1 MAGSGN
7 GAPLEGA
14 VREAAGGRV
23 RAEISPEPLQPGA
36 ARERVGDEAAGAV
49 VLFVGTVRRRNRD
62 RDVAELT
69 YEAYAEMA
77 AEELARIATEARERH
92 GLERVDAVH
101 RVGRLVP
108 GEAAVA
114 VAASSGHR
122 EAAFEGTRWL
132 MEELKRRAPIWKH
145 EVYADGSSEWL
156 GDEEHGPCAGAED
169 EAVGHEEVPD
179 REDTPTRK
187 KGERAS

>member
-1 MAGSGN
+1 MTASQDGR
-7 GAPLEGA
+7 PREGA
-14 VREAAGGRV
+14 IREAEGGRV
-23 RAEISPEPLQPGA
+23 RAEITAEPLRPEA
-36 ARERVGDEAAGAV
+36 ARERVADESAGAV

-69 YEAYAEMA
+69 YEAYGEMA
-77 AEELARIATEARERH
+77 AEELARLATEARERH

-108 GEAAVA
+108 GEPAVA

-156 GDEEHGPCAGAED
+156 GEEDHGPGAGTEGERA
-169 EAVGHEEVPD
+169 G
-179 REDTPTRK
+179 REDAPTGR